1 MSKKK
6 KQKFPYLL
14 GSKWTSSQKN
24 WGWRHFQVINRKNQ
38 GKWVFAEMVASCDPQ
53 TRFWLN
59 ADQLKDPSLWQ
70 SGWKTLAEINQTEE
84 NKDSDLIIIE

>member
-1 MSKKK
+1 MSKKQ
-6 KQKFPYLL
+6 KQKFPFLV
-14 GSKWTSSQKN
+14 GSKWTAKQKT
-24 WGWRHFQVINRKNQ
+24 WGWRHFQVVSRKSQ

>member
-1 MSKKK
+1 MSKKQ

-14 GSKWTSSQKN
+14 GSKWTACQKT

-38 GKWVFAEMVASCDPQ
+38 GKWVFAEMVASCDHQ

-59 ADQLKDPSLWQ
+59 AEQLKDESIWQ
-70 SGWKTLAEINQTEE
+70 SGWKTLAEINQPNENEE
-84 NKDSDLIIIE
+84 SDLIIIE

>member
-14 GSKWTSSQKN
+14 GSKWTSSQKH
-24 WGWRHFQVINRKNQ
+24 WGWRHFQVTNRKNQ

-84 NKDSDLIIIE
+84 NKDSELIIIE